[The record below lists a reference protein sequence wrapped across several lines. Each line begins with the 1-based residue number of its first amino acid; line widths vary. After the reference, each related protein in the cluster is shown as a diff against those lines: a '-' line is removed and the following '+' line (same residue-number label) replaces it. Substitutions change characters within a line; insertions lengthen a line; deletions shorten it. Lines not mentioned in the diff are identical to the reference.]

1 MSLRRSFTQQ
11 INCPKDKV
19 QKVKII
25 ALFFLVF
32 VVATPSASAQKKFRE
47 TKIWRYASSILND
60 TSEASKAT
68 FIVYPTFAS
77 SPETGLQI
85 GASLLRLFYAKKD
98 TLNRLSEL
106 QAFPFFTIKGQYGI
120 IFENAIY
127 GNEDKWF
134 FLGETKIQRFPLS
147 YYGVGPVTS
156 GNDPAY
162 VDAFQLLLKQRVLR
176 KIHKNFFFGPEVDYQ
191 LLSNVTFKQ
200 PSDGNLHEIPLGGD
214 GTQNLGFG
222 LGFVYDSRHNVLNVR
237 KGLFGEIAY
246 LTTVK
251 GFGSEYGFGGVNLDV
266 RSYHPVGKNSVL
278 AWQVKGQFMHGDV
291 PFNQLALLGGDR
303 LMRGYY
309 LGRYRDKNLIA
320 AQLEYRMLPFPFS
333 KRFGAV
339 AFVSAGTVAPDI
351 NSFQI
356 KRLRV
361 ACGVGFRFLVFPKK
375 DIYIRLDFGF
385 TKEGLNFYVF
395 NGEAF

>member
-1 MSLRRSFTQQ
+1 MPLQCTFTKPSFSQNQ
-11 INCPKDKV
+11 RV
-19 QKVKII
+19 LAGRALSII
-25 ALFFLVF
+25 FFILFI
-32 VVATPSASAQKKFRE
+32 TIHHASAQKKFRD
-47 TKIWRYASSILND
+47 TKIWRYANSIIND
-60 TSEASKAT
+60 TSEANKAT

-98 TLNRLSEL
+98 TVNRLSEL
-106 QAFPFFTIKGQYGI
+106 QAFPFFTIKGQYGL

-127 GNEDKWF
+127 GHQDKWF

-147 YYGVGPVTS
+147 YYGIGPVTS
-156 GNDPAY
+156 GKNPAY
-162 VDAFQLLLKQRVLR
+162 VDVFQLLLKQRVLR
-176 KIHKNFFFGPEVDYQ
+176 KIYKNFFFGPEVDYQ

-200 PSDGNLHEIPLGGD
+200 PEDGNLHEIPLGAD

-251 GFGSEYGFGGVNLDV
+251 GFVSEYAFGGANFDV
-266 RSYHPVGKNSVL
+266 RSYHPVGKSSVI
-278 AWQVKGQFMHGDV
+278 AWQIKGQFMHGDV

-309 LGRYRDKNLIA
+309 LGRYRDKNMIA

-361 ACGVGFRFLVFPKK
+361 ACGIGVRFLVFPKK